1 MSQPQAVST
10 NWKKQA
16 ALFLVS
22 QNISL
27 FGSSVVAY
35 AIIWH
40 ITITTSSGTW
50 MMLST
55 LSAMLPQILV
65 SLFGGVLADRYS
77 RKMLIMLSDGFTAMA
92 TLGLAIAFL
101 SGFGSLGLLLVISAV
116 RSVGAGI
123 QSPSVSALYPQL
135 VPQDQ
140 LTKVQ
145 GINQTIYAVL
155 NLLSPP
161 IAGVI
166 LGTIGI
172 TATFFVDVSTAALA
186 ILVMSLI
193 RVEKIE
199 RKNAPATMWADMKAG
214 LYYTLCHPR
223 LRRIIICFTA
233 SFFLITPAAVLSP
246 LMVQR
251 TFGNEVWMLTANELS
266 WTLGSLVGGLFV
278 AIKGDFKDKVLTV
291 AVCLV
296 AFGVIFGL
304 LGIAWDI
311 VSYLIF
317 MGIGGF
323 FLPAISTAQTVYI
336 QEVTEPEV
344 MGRVFSIVE
353 IITASAMPVAILVFG
368 PLADVV
374 SVQMLIIVSGVLLAV
389 VGVVYGLSGNP
400 KEKSVA

>member
-1 MSQPQAVST
+1 MSQPQTLST
-10 NWKKQA
+10 QWKKQA
-16 ALFLVS
+16 ALFLIS

-55 LSAMLPQILV
+55 ISAMLPQILV

-101 SGFGSLGLLLVISAV
+101 SGFGSLTLLLVISAV

-123 QSPSVSALYPQL
+123 QSPSVSAIFPQL
-135 VPQDQ
+135 VPQDR

-145 GINQTIYAVL
+145 GMNQTIYALL

-172 TATFFVDVSTAALA
+172 TATFFVDVSTAAIA
-186 ILVMSLI
+186 IFVMSRI
-193 RVEKIE
+193 RVEKIV
-199 RKNAPATMWADMKAG
+199 RKDAPATMWADMKAG

-223 LRRIIICFTA
+223 LRRIILCFTA

-251 TFGNEVWMLTANELS
+251 TFGSDVWMLTANELS
-266 WTLGSLVGGLFV
+266 WTLGTLVGGLFV
-278 AIKGDFKDKVLTV
+278 ALKGEFRDKVLTV

-374 SVQMLIIVSGVLLAV
+374 SVQTLLIISGVLLAM
-389 VGVVYGLSGNP
+389 VGIVYGWGR
-400 KEKSVA
+400 KAREKSLA

>member
-1 MSQPQAVST
+1 MSQPQAVSA

-186 ILVMSLI
+186 ILVMSRI

-374 SVQMLIIVSGVLLAV
+374 SVQTLMIISGVLLAM

>member
-1 MSQPQAVST
+1 M
-10 NWKKQA
+10 
-16 ALFLVS
+16 
-22 QNISL
+22 
-27 FGSSVVAY
+27 
-35 AIIWH
+35 
-40 ITITTSSGTW
+40 
-50 MMLST
+50 
-55 LSAMLPQILV
+55 
-65 SLFGGVLADRYS
+65 
-77 RKMLIMLSDGFTAMA
+77 
-92 TLGLAIAFL
+92 
-101 SGFGSLGLLLVISAV
+101 ISAV

-186 ILVMSLI
+186 ILVMSRI

-374 SVQMLIIVSGVLLAV
+374 SVQTLMIISGVLLAI